1 MSGEQE
7 CIIIPVGG
15 CAPERTA
22 ADGGERQRP
31 AQAPGAIAG
40 AGAIAE
46 SEAGLEIPYA
56 RQHIQR
62 NPIVADT
69 RSSGPAETFRRTAN
83 VAAAR
88 RIGRRLT
95 IDR

>member
-15 CAPERTA
+15 CASECTA

-31 AQAPGAIAG
+31 AQSPGAIAG

-62 NPIVADT
+62 DSIVADT
-69 RSSGPAETFRRTAN
+69 GVQVRLKRFAETAN